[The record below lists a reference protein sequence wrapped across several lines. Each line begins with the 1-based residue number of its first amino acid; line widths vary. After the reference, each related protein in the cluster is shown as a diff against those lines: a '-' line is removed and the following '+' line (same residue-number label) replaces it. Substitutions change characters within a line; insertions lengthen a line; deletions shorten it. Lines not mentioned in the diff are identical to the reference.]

1 MIPSKHTIFKLLT
14 VLLTCSFFISSE
26 NILEIYNEA
35 LENDP
40 TYKSAEYSYLAD
52 KQIVVQGRAA
62 LLPSITLSGS
72 TNWNEY
78 YQNDQLQQEYNSFSK
93 SARISQP
100 LFRLDSW
107 FNFKRSKSLTNAAEA
122 DFAYQQQNLLLRT
135 AELYFGV
142 LRAIDNLNAAIS
154 EEKAIKKQLDQAQQ
168 RYEVGLS
175 AITGVQEAQL
185 AFDLSM
191 AARINNEGNLFSAR
205 EALNALIG
213 REIFSLDELGE
224 NLNVSFPF
232 PNSKEEWVKTALEN
246 NYQLKAAYLRRD
258 AAKSNA
264 RSVASNHLPK
274 IDVVGS
280 GSESETNQFNYEGF
294 EVNGQG
300 IPVPAVTGRRNYS
313 IQLSVPIFQGGA
325 VSSRRKQAYSQFNEA
340 DENTLFTERSVIQ
353 EVRSQ
358 FSNVV
363 TLVANVN
370 AQRQAVISATSA
382 LEATQVGYKVGTRN
396 IVDLL
401 QAEKNLYSAEKNL
414 ANAKYDYILANLR
427 LALAAGT
434 IGPNNIVDINNILE

>member
-1 MIPSKHTIFKLLT
+1 MSMKINFYSKLLLV
-14 VLLTCSFFISSE
+14 VLSCSYLSAE

-40 TYKSAEYSYLAD
+40 TYRSAEYSYLAD
-52 KQIVVQGRAA
+52 KEIVVQGRAA

-78 YQNDQLQQEYNSFSK
+78 YQNDVLQQEYNSFSK
-93 SARISQP
+93 SARITQP
-100 LFRLDSW
+100 LFRLDTW

-122 DFAYQQQNLLLRT
+122 DFAYEQQSLLLRT

-168 RYEVGLS
+168 RFEVGLS

-185 AFDLSM
+185 AFDLSK
-191 AARINNEGNLFSAR
+191 AARISTEGNLFSAR

-213 REIFSLDELGE
+213 REIFSLNELGDD
-224 NLNVSFPF
+224 LNVSSPY
-232 PNSKEEWVKTALEN
+232 PNSKEEWVELALKN
-246 NYQLKAAYLRRD
+246 NYQLKASYLRKD
-258 AAKSNA
+258 AAKNNA
-264 RSVASNHLPK
+264 RNAASNHLPK
-274 IDVVGS
+274 IDIVGS
-280 GSESETNQFNYEGF
+280 GSDSETNQFNYEGF
-294 EVNGQG
+294 EINGQG
-300 IPVPAVTGRRNYS
+300 IPIPAVTGRRNYA
-313 IQLSVPIFQGGA
+313 IQMSVPIFQGGA
-325 VSSRRKQAYSQFNEA
+325 VSSRRKQAYSQYNQA
-340 DENTLFTERSVIQ
+340 DENSLFTERRVIQ

-358 FSNVV
+358 FSNVA
-363 TLVANVN
+363 TLVANVT
-370 AQRQAVISATSA
+370 AQKQAVISATSA

-396 IVDLL
+396 VVDLL

-434 IGPNNIVDINNILE
+434 ISPSDIVDINNLLK

>member
-1 MIPSKHTIFKLLT
+1 MLMKINFYNKLLIV
-14 VLLTCSFFISSE
+14 VLSCSYLSAE

-40 TYKSAEYSYLAD
+40 TYRSAEYSYLAD
-52 KQIVVQGRAA
+52 KEIVVQGRAA

-78 YQNDQLQQEYNSFSK
+78 YQNDVLQQEYNSFSK
-93 SARISQP
+93 SARITQP
-100 LFRLDSW
+100 LFRLDTW

-122 DFAYQQQNLLLRT
+122 DFAYEQQSLLLRT

-168 RYEVGLS
+168 RFEVGLS

-185 AFDLSM
+185 AFDLSK
-191 AARINNEGNLFSAR
+191 AARISTEGNLFSAR

-213 REIFSLDELGE
+213 REIFSLNELGDD
-224 NLNVSFPF
+224 LNVSSPY
-232 PNSKEEWVKTALEN
+232 PNSKEEWVELALKN
-246 NYQLKAAYLRRD
+246 NYQLKASYLRKD
-258 AAKSNA
+258 AAKNNA
-264 RSVASNHLPK
+264 RNAASNHLPK
-274 IDVVGS
+274 IDIVGS
-280 GSESETNQFNYEGF
+280 GSDSETNQFNYEGF
-294 EVNGQG
+294 EINGQG
-300 IPVPAVTGRRNYS
+300 IPIPAVTGRRNYA
-313 IQLSVPIFQGGA
+313 IQMSVPIFQGGA
-325 VSSRRKQAYSQFNEA
+325 VSSRRKQAYSQYNQA
-340 DENTLFTERSVIQ
+340 DENSLFTERRVIQ

-358 FSNVV
+358 FSNVA
-363 TLVANVN
+363 TLVANVT
-370 AQRQAVISATSA
+370 AQKQAVISATSA

-396 IVDLL
+396 VVDLL

-434 IGPNNIVDINNILE
+434 ISPSNIADINNLLK

>member
-1 MIPSKHTIFKLLT
+1 MTASFYKKFTLILFS
-14 VLLTCSFFISSE
+14 CSWLYAE

-40 TYKSAEYSYLAD
+40 TYRAAEYSYLAD
-52 KQIVVQGRAA
+52 KQLVVQGRAA
-62 LLPSITLSGS
+62 LMPSITLSGS

-78 YQNDQLQQEYNSFSK
+78 YQNDILQQEYNSFSK
-93 SARISQP
+93 TARVSQP
-100 LFRLDSW
+100 LFRLDTW
-107 FNFKRSKSLTNAAEA
+107 FNFKRSKSLTNATEA

-168 RYEVGLS
+168 RYDVGLS

-185 AFDLSM
+185 QYDLSK

-213 REIFSLDELGE
+213 REVFSLTALGN
-224 NLNVSFPF
+224 NLNISEPF

-264 RSVASNHLPK
+264 RSAASNHLPK
-274 IDVVGS
+274 IDIVGS
-280 GSESETNQFNYEGF
+280 ASESETNQFNYEGF
-294 EVNGQG
+294 EINGQG
-300 IPVPAVTGRRNYS
+300 IPVPAVTGRRNYA
-313 IQLSVPIFQGGA
+313 IQMSVPIFQGGA
-325 VSSRRKQAYSQFNEA
+325 VSSRRKQAYSQYNEA
-340 DENTLFTERSVIQ
+340 DENTLFTERRVIQ
-353 EVRSQ
+353 EIRSQ

-370 AQRQAVISATSA
+370 AQEQAVISATSA

-396 IVDLL
+396 VVDLL
-401 QAEKNLYSAEKNL
+401 QAEKTLYSAEKNL

-434 IGPNNIVDINNILE
+434 ISPSNIVEINNILN

>member
-1 MIPSKHTIFKLLT
+1 MTASFYKKFLLI
-14 VLLTCSFFISSE
+14 LFSCSCLYAE

-40 TYKSAEYSYLAD
+40 TYRAAEYSYLAD
-52 KQIVVQGRAA
+52 KQLVVQGRAA
-62 LLPSITLSGS
+62 LMPSITLSGS

-78 YQNDQLQQEYNSFSK
+78 YQNDILQQEYNSFSK
-93 SARISQP
+93 TARVSQP
-100 LFRLDSW
+100 LFRLDTW

-168 RYEVGLS
+168 RYDVGLS

-185 AFDLSM
+185 QYDLSK

-213 REIFSLDELGE
+213 REVFSLTALGD
-224 NLNVSFPF
+224 NLNISEPF

-246 NYQLKAAYLRRD
+246 NYQLKASYLRRD

-264 RSVASNHLPK
+264 RGAASNHLPK
-274 IDVVGS
+274 IDIVGS
-280 GSESETNQFNYEGF
+280 ASESETNQFNYEGF
-294 EVNGQG
+294 EINGQG
-300 IPVPAVTGRRNYS
+300 IPVPAVTGRRNYA
-313 IQLSVPIFQGGA
+313 IQMSVPIFQGGA
-325 VSSRRKQAYSQFNEA
+325 VSSRRKQAYSQYNEA
-340 DENTLFTERSVIQ
+340 DENTLFTERRVIQ
-353 EVRSQ
+353 EIRSQ

-370 AQRQAVISATSA
+370 AQEQAVISATSA

-396 IVDLL
+396 VVDLL
-401 QAEKNLYSAEKNL
+401 QAEKTLYSAERNL

-434 IGPNNIVDINNILE
+434 ISPANIVEINNILN

>member
-1 MIPSKHTIFKLLT
+1 MFSKYKSKLFLIILLSGHLT
-14 VLLTCSFFISSE
+14 AENLLD
-26 NILEIYNEA
+26 IYNEA

-40 TYKSAEYSYLAD
+40 TFKAAEYSYLAD
-52 KQIVVQGRAA
+52 KEIVVQGRAA

-78 YQNDQLQQEYNSFSK
+78 YQDDVLQQEYNSFSK
-93 SARISQP
+93 SARVSQP
-100 LFRLDSW
+100 LFRLDTW

-122 DFAYQQQNLLLRT
+122 EFAYEQQNLILRT

-185 AFDLSM
+185 AYDLSK

-224 NLNVSFPF
+224 DLQISSPF
-232 PNSKEEWVKTALEN
+232 PNSKEDWVNLALKN
-246 NYQLKAAYLRRD
+246 NYQLKASYLRKD

-264 RSVASNHLPK
+264 RSAASNHLPK
-274 IDVVGS
+274 IDIVGS
-280 GSESETNQFNYEGF
+280 GSDSETNQFNYEGF
-294 EVNGQG
+294 SINGQG
-300 IPVPAVTGRRNYS
+300 IPVPAVTGRRYYA

-325 VSSRRKQAYSQFNEA
+325 VSSRRKQAYSQYNQA
-340 DENTLFTERSVIQ
+340 DENTLFTERRIIQ

-358 FSNVV
+358 FSNVN

-370 AQRQAVISATSA
+370 AQKQAVISATSA
-382 LEATQVGYKVGTRN
+382 LEATQVGYNVRTRN
-396 IVDLL
+396 VVDLL

-434 IGPNNIVDINNILE
+434 IDPGDIIEINNLLN

>member
-1 MIPSKHTIFKLLT
+1 MFSKYKSKLFLIILLSGHLT
-14 VLLTCSFFISSE
+14 AENLLD
-26 NILEIYNEA
+26 IYNEA

-40 TYKSAEYSYLAD
+40 TFKAAEYSYLAD
-52 KQIVVQGRAA
+52 KEIVVQGRAA

-78 YQNDQLQQEYNSFSK
+78 YQDDVLQQEYNSFSK
-93 SARISQP
+93 SARVSQP
-100 LFRLDSW
+100 LFRLDTW

-122 DFAYQQQNLLLRT
+122 EFAYEQQNLILRT

-168 RYEVGLS
+168 RSEVGLS

-185 AFDLSM
+185 AYDLSK

-224 NLNVSFPF
+224 DLQISSPF
-232 PNSKEEWVKTALEN
+232 PNSKEDWVNLALKN
-246 NYQLKAAYLRRD
+246 NYQLKASYLRKD

-264 RSVASNHLPK
+264 RSAASNHLPK
-274 IDVVGS
+274 IDIVGS
-280 GSESETNQFNYEGF
+280 GSDSETNQFNYEGF
-294 EVNGQG
+294 SINGQG
-300 IPVPAVTGRRNYS
+300 IPVPAVTGRRYYA

-325 VSSRRKQAYSQFNEA
+325 VSSRRKQAYSQYNQA
-340 DENTLFTERSVIQ
+340 DENTLFTERRIIQ

-358 FSNVV
+358 FSNVN

-370 AQRQAVISATSA
+370 AQKQAVISATSA
-382 LEATQVGYKVGTRN
+382 LEATQVGYNVRTRN
-396 IVDLL
+396 VVDLL

-434 IGPNNIVDINNILE
+434 IDPGDIIEINNLLN